1 MINKINP
8 FHELYVTESFGS
20 ESFVKLFSEVLMD
33 PVAALFKPGNVI
45 LKGLPGTGK
54 TMMLSLLEPEIRV
67 AYKRCRIPFPI
78 PKNVNKFIGAGINL
92 IRSSVADFGQRPV
105 SNDKEANELAIY
117 FADFVN
123 YWIIRDILNSIKILG
138 HELSD
143 EIGIDLDEKKL
154 HNFINE
160 LKYDDCWFGY
170 LDTINSFEEFERV
183 LKDRIV
189 TYRSY
194 LHFNLDTVP
203 ERIAT
208 TKTAIGEP
216 ISRTVQLLRKH
227 NIISNDVHV
236 FIRIDQYEELSWLDK
251 VSGGI
256 GKLFKSVIN
265 KLLASRDAS
274 VSYRVGT
281 RPFAWN
287 EDTREIFG
295 TTARLEV
302 TRNYL
307 EISIDDVLRR
317 HEDRKTYLFPKFA
330 EDIFSKRL
338 KFYGFST
345 GTGDTEK
352 GKVKSILKEVFGNG
366 LTSEEKALKYVQ
378 TNREKAV
385 SIDPSW
391 PEPWK
396 NYLLK
401 LTQKS
406 PLSARLA
413 EGWARQKGKESIVE
427 NIPLPGE
434 EPWEAKA
441 KQYWKKE
448 RIEQA
453 LIQIASRNNQQL
465 IWEGKD
471 DILDLS
477 GGNIL
482 VFLNLCQE
490 IWEVWMRDSDK
501 DETDQLK
508 VRRIDTTIQTLGILH
523 ASTGWFNKISAV
535 IGGKE
540 RRQFIRNVGVE
551 LQRMLLEDKSMS
563 YPGRNGFSL
572 LEEAQERDNVLNNFL
587 GEASDYGDLQ
597 ERPHTSKDKNKKKR
611 VKWYLHPILTPYFKI
626 PAVHTKEPYYAKVEE
641 VRAWLELPPV
651 DDSQL
656 PVKATPA
663 LRARTPKSNNGQT
676 SLF

>member
-33 PVAALFKPGNVI
+33 SAAALFKPGNVV

-67 AYKRCRIPFPI
+67 AYKRCKIPFPI
-78 PKNVNKFIGAGINL
+78 PKKVNKFIGAGINL
-92 IRSSVADFGQRPV
+92 IRSSVADFGQRPI
-105 SNDKEANELAIY
+105 SNEYEANELAIY

-138 HELSD
+138 AELPD
-143 EIGIDLDEKKL
+143 EIGIDLDGEKL
-154 HNFINE
+154 NNFIVD
-160 LKYDDCWFGY
+160 LKNDDCWFGY
-170 LDTINSFEEFERV
+170 LHSINSFQDFETL

-194 LHFNLDTVP
+194 LHFNIETLPGEIT
-203 ERIAT
+203 R

-227 NIISNDVHV
+227 KIISEEVHV

-256 GKLFKSVIN
+256 GKSFKSIIN

-295 TTARLEV
+295 TAARLEV

-317 HEDRKTYLFPKFA
+317 PEDRKTYLFPKFA
-330 EDIFSKRL
+330 EDIFNKRL
-338 KFYGFST
+338 EFYGFSVEPASF
-345 GTGDTEK
+345 EK
-352 GKVKSILKEVFGNG
+352 GKVRSILNEVFGKG
-366 LTSEEKALKYVQ
+366 LSSEEKAIKYVQ
-378 TNREKAV
+378 FNREKAV
-385 SIDPSW
+385 SVDPAW
-391 PEPWK
+391 PTPWK
-396 NYLLK
+396 EYLLN
-401 LTQKS
+401 LAQKS

-413 EGWARQKGKESIVE
+413 EGWARQRGKESIVN
-427 NIPLPGE
+427 NIPLPGF
-434 EPWEAKA
+434 EPWETKA

-482 VFLNLCQE
+482 IFLNLCQE
-490 IWEVWMRDSDK
+490 IWEVWMRDSSGS
-501 DETDQLK
+501 ESDQLK
-508 VRRIDTTIQTLGILH
+508 VRKIDPAIQTLGILQ
-523 ASTGWFNKISAV
+523 ASTGWFNKISSV

-540 RRQFIRNVGVE
+540 RRLFIRNVGVH

-572 LEEAQERDNVLNNFL
+572 LEEQQEQDILLNRFL

-597 ERPHTSKDKNKKKR
+597 ERPHTSKEKNKKKR

-626 PAVHTKEPYYAKVEE
+626 PAVHTKEPYYAKIAE
-641 VRAWLELPPV
+641 VRAWLELAPGG
-651 DDSQL
+651 DSHISTKTSS
-656 PVKATPA
+656 PTKPHNSK
-663 LRARTPKSNNGQT
+663 RNNGQT